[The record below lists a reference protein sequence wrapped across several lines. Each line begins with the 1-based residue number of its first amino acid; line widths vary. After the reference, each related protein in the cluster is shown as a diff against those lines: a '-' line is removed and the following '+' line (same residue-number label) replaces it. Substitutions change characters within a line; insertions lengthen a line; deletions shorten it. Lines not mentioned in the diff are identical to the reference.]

1 MKRTIDF
8 ILALLLL
15 GLLLPLLVIIC
26 CLQIVLLGKPVFFT
40 QERAG
45 YRARP
50 FKIIKFRTMQPG
62 SASDS
67 DRLTLWGKLLRST
80 SVDELPELW
89 NVLKGEMSLVG
100 PRPLP
105 TTYLDRYNSKQ
116 AKRHDVRPG
125 ITGWAQVSGRNSI
138 SWEQQFELDLWYVE
152 NHSRLLDLKILAL
165 TLVTVFKRENINESN
180 QTTRTEFLG

>member
-1 MKRTIDF
+1 M
-8 ILALLLL
+8 
-15 GLLLPLLVIIC
+15 
-26 CLQIVLLGKPVFFT
+26 GKPVFFT

-62 SASDS
+62 SASDCE
-67 DRLTLWGKLLRST
+67 RLTLWGKLLRST

>member
-1 MKRTIDF
+1 
-8 ILALLLL
+8 
-15 GLLLPLLVIIC
+15 
-26 CLQIVLLGKPVFFT
+26 
-40 QERAG
+40 
-45 YRARP
+45 
-50 FKIIKFRTMQPG
+50 MQPG
-62 SASDS
+62 SASDCE
-67 DRLTLWGKLLRST
+67 RLTLWGKLLRST